1 MKLKLPPPKLKGEMS
16 LEEAI
21 FRRKSCRKFMK
32 KKLSL
37 EQISQI
43 MWAGQGITR
52 ENFYRT
58 VPSAGALYP
67 IELYAV
73 MEEGVFHYIPM
84 EHSLELIKKGDVR
97 YELMKAALYQEYIY
111 EAPLNVIIAAV
122 FERTTRKYGQ
132 RGIRYVLFEAGHV
145 SQNIYLQC
153 TSLNLGTVA
162 IGAFYDEDVKN
173 ILSMPKNHEPLYIM
187 PIGYP
192 ME

>member
-1 MKLKLPPPKLKGEMS
+1 MKIKLPQPKYSGKMS

-21 FRRKSCRKFMK
+21 YRRKSCRRFLN
-32 KKLSL
+32 KKLSM

-43 MWAGQGITR
+43 LWAGQGITR

-73 MEEGVFHYIPM
+73 MEEGVFHYIPH
-84 EHSLELIKKGDVR
+84 EHSLELIKRGDFR
-97 YELMKAALYQEYIY
+97 EELMKAALYQEYVL
-111 EAPLNVIIAAV
+111 EAPLDIVIAAV
-122 FERTTRKYGQ
+122 FERTTRKYGD

-153 TSLNLGTVA
+153 TALGLGTVA
-162 IGAFYDEDVKN
+162 IGAFYDEDVAN
-173 ILSMPKNHEPLYIM
+173 VLSLPKDHKPLYIM
-187 PIGYP
+187 PVGYP
-192 ME
+192 RE